1 MGPNVHVSVRR
12 VSEAA
17 PLSFNDVGIVHP
29 EGNEG
34 VATLPSEQLMLLL
47 TARHWEEVVNLLRQY
62 PAEIAGC
69 TMKVVC
75 QGENYKV
82 TPLHF
87 AVGSFANC
95 PVSVL
100 EALVQANP
108 AALISSDSR
117 RGLNP
122 IHLGLLKGTVGI
134 EQIDYLLSVCPEMA
148 LHADM
153 DGNLPLH
160 MAVEYASD
168 AVIKRILSACPE
180 AAGYKTKRQRHAL
193 HLLASSRC
201 QIGGRNVETGLDS
214 IVSLST
220 IQALVDACPEALQH
234 SDLQGRLPLHLTVC
248 TPFPRWDVI
257 KLFSDTYPAALLVQ
271 DENHKIPLQLFKR
284 FSAPASTSMHSL
296 ESAVSASTSSVPDND
311 VIMQFVVDRT
321 NAEKRKNNVFHKYLG
336 KVIPH
341 KKKST
346 AAHIR
351 AGAASAPSLD
361 WTNCYG

>member
-12 VSEAA
+12 VSEASPF
-17 PLSFNDVGIVHP
+17 PLNGI
-29 EGNEG
+29 G
-34 VATLPSEQLMLLL
+34 VAQHNGTEDESRVPLEQLSQLL
-47 TARHWEEVVNLLRQY
+47 TSRSWGEVVSLIHQY
-62 PAEIAGC
+62 PTEISGC

-75 QGENYKV
+75 QGENYMV

-87 AVGSFANC
+87 AVGSIVNC
-95 PVSVL
+95 PVPVL

-108 AALISSDSR
+108 AALISTDVR

-148 LHADM
+148 LHADL

-168 AVIKRILSACPE
+168 AVIQRILLACPE
-180 AAGYKTKRQRHAL
+180 AAGYKTKRQRRAL

-201 QIGGRNVETGLDS
+201 QIGGRNGHTGLDS
-214 IVSLST
+214 VISLNT
-220 IQALVDACPEALQH
+220 IKSLIEAYPEALQH
-234 SDLQGRLPLHLTVC
+234 PDLQGRLPLHLTVC

-257 KLFSDTYPAALLVQ
+257 KLFSDIYPAALLVQ

-284 FSAPASTSMHSL
+284 FSASPSSTHSTASSSSAPAS
-296 ESAVSASTSSVPDND
+296 AVPDND
-311 VIMQFVVDRT
+311 VILAFVVDRT

-336 KVIPH
+336 KVIPQ

-351 AGAASAPSLD
+351 AGASLAPTMD

>member
-12 VSEAA
+12 VSEAS
-17 PLSFNDVGIVHP
+17 PLSLTGIAHHNGS
-29 EGNEG
+29 ENES
-34 VATLPSEQLMLLL
+34 TIPLEQLSLLL
-47 TARHWEEVVNLLRQY
+47 TTRHWDEVVSLLHQY
-62 PAEIAGC
+62 PNEIAGS

-75 QGENYKV
+75 QGENYMV

-87 AVGSFANC
+87 AVGSIVNC
-95 PVSVL
+95 PVAVL

-108 AALISSDSR
+108 AALISADER

-148 LHADM
+148 LHADL

-168 AVIKRILSACPE
+168 AVVQRILSACPE

-201 QIGGRNVETGLDS
+201 QIGGRNGHTGVDSEISLITIKSLVE
-214 IVSLST
+214 
-220 IQALVDACPEALQH
+220 AYPEALQH
-234 SDLQGRLPLHLTVC
+234 PDLQGRLPLHLTVC

-257 KLFSDTYPAALLVQ
+257 KLFSDVYPAALLVQ

-284 FSAPASTSMHSL
+284 FSASPSSTHSVDSSL
-296 ESAVSASTSSVPDND
+296 SATVSSVPDND
-311 VIMQFVVDRT
+311 VILAFVVDRT

-336 KVIPH
+336 KVIPQ

-351 AGAASAPSLD
+351 AGAAPPPAMD